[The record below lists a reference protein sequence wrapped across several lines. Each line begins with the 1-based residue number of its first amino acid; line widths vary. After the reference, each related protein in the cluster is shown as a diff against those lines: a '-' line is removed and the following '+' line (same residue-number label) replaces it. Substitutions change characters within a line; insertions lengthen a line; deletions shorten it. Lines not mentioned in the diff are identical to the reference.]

1 MERVTA
7 LVVKAITTLTAV
19 ERETFLSEMHTVKT
33 SVKAKS
39 ARDCLSTKS

>member
-1 MERVTA
+1 MKRVTA
-7 LVVKAITTLTAV
+7 LVVEAITTLTAV
-19 ERETFLSEMHTVKT
+19 EKEILLSKMHPVKT